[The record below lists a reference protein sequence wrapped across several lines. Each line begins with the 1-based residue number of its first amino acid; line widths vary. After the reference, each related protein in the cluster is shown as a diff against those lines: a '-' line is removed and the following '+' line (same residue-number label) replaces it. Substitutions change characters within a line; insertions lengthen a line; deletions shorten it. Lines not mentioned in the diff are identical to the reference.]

1 MKKQGFTELAVLADL
16 GAWPWAGYSTSDA
29 LLTNR
34 RDKLKRWTRA
44 MVKSL
49 QLMQTRPE
57 ETYKIAQA
65 EFKHPRD
72 ITEGAAN
79 ICIKAIDPRN
89 PGGASDESLRN
100 NIDLTIT
107 QPLKLTAQPPIAKL
121 VDFSLLLRSST
132 RIGVSGNNEAGMQLA
147 LTFVLTFVLL
157 APQSALWAQSS
168 EAKLAAL
175 EKLPPAERQQRLLEA
190 RKKRR

>member
-1 MKKQGFTELAVLADL
+1 
-16 GAWPWAGYSTSDA
+16 
-29 LLTNR
+29 
-34 RDKLKRWTRA
+34 

-107 QPLKLTAQPPIAKL
+107 QPLKLSAQPPIAKL
-121 VDFSLLLRSST
+121 VDFSLIAT
-132 RIGVSGNNEAGMQLA
+132 KCNVNW
-147 LTFVLTFVLL
+147 V
-157 APQSALWAQSS
+157 
-168 EAKLAAL
+168 
-175 EKLPPAERQQRLLEA
+175 
-190 RKKRR
+190 

>member
-1 MKKQGFTELAVLADL
+1 MVLQANGMDPKKDVTFMTIGGAETSITAMRNGMIHARAFNPDAALIMKKQGFTELAVLADL

-89 PGGASDESLRN
+89 PGRRQRRIVAQQYRPDHHPTVETCGA
-100 NIDLTIT
+100 
-107 QPLKLTAQPPIAKL
+107 TADCQASRLL
-121 VDFSLLLRSST
+121 VAARSSA
-132 RIGVSGNNEAGMQLA
+132 RIGYKEIMR
-147 LTFVLTFVLL
+147 
-157 APQSALWAQSS
+157 
-168 EAKLAAL
+168 
-175 EKLPPAERQQRLLEA
+175 PACIWR
-190 RKKRR
+190 